1 MSQNCPIY
9 YGIKL
14 GQGSYIENAHFEVLG
29 EDPVPVSAGRIWF
42 NSTEKLFKYSSLD
55 AGGAVVVRAFASAEG
70 LATEITTLQTALS
83 NEVTRATT
91 AEQGLNTLITNLTT
105 ALNNEVARATAAEN
119 ALTDALADTDAE
131 LRTYVDNKVS
141 ALGSVFEYVTV
152 VEGGANSGVAYD
164 LSGLTK
170 KDAGDYY
177 KVSVS
182 GWFKLGEA
190 GVAFQAAEGDGI
202 VFNTSGGVDKIDNT
216 NTVIGGTSN
225 FITVTGSPDAG
236 YVVDVAQTFK
246 DRVSTLED
254 QVDAATGDLADLTT
268 TAKNTLVAAIN
279 EVDAN
284 ADANTVAIAAEVT
297 RATGAEATLQTNI
310 NTVASNL
317 TSEVSRATAAEGA
330 LDSRLTTAE
339 AGLATVT
346 GDVGTKASL
355 TTEAKNTLVA
365 AINEVDA
372 NADANTAAIA
382 AEVTRATGAEAALDD
397 RIDALET
404 TVGGATGNLNDL
416 TTTAKNTLVAAINE
430 VNAAVATEATRATTA
445 EAGLQTAINN
455 VAGNLADFEAE
466 VAAKKATYKSTTPAL
481 EHTFNH
487 GLNAEFINFT
497 VLVKRDNGLYRN
509 DYVSVEEVDA
519 NTIKVYISGQARD
532 VKIVAE
538 AL

>member
-1 MSQNCPIY
+1 MSQNYPIY

-42 NSTEKLFKYSSLD
+42 NSTEKLFKYSSLV

-119 ALTDALADTDAE
+119 ALTDALVDTDAE

-152 VEGGANSGVAYD
+152 VEGGANSGAAYD

-177 KVSVS
+177 KVSIS

-246 DRVSTLED
+246 DRVSTLEN

-284 ADANTVAIAAEVT
+284 ADV
-297 RATGAEATLQTNI
+297 
-310 NTVASNL
+310 
-317 TSEVSRATAAEGA
+317 
-330 LDSRLTTAE
+330 
-339 AGLATVT
+339 
-346 GDVGTKASL
+346 
-355 TTEAKNTLVA
+355 
-365 AINEVDA
+365 
-372 NADANTAAIA
+372 NTAAIA
-382 AEVTRATGAEAALDD
+382 AEVTRATGAEAALDN

-430 VNAAVATEATRATTA
+430 VNAAVAAEATRATTA